1 MKDKTTIAIM
11 QYLIAFIMFAV
22 SVVVVNNS
30 IKKSEQ
36 AECIKWQEWDERY
49 PHFTA
54 NKSMKEQCNNYN
66 IEL

>member
-30 IKKSEQ
+30 IKKSGSLE
-36 AECIKWQEWDERY
+36 I
-49 PHFTA
+49 
-54 NKSMKEQCNNYN
+54 
-66 IEL
+66 